1 MTYIISSI
9 TPSTQDD
16 VWILPAPVAKP
27 SAGLFY
33 VRWWA
38 RDSSHPAETKF
49 ESRAA
54 AIAKITELYR
64 DAPYVRIEMLE
75 ATEWGTRS
83 RSKRA

>member
-1 MTYIISSI
+1 MTYIIPSM
-9 TPSTQDD
+9 TQSTQDD
-16 VWILPAPVAKP
+16 VWIWHATEQRPD
-27 SAGLFY
+27 AGLFY

-38 RDSSHPAETKF
+38 KDSSHPAESKF

-54 AIAKITELYR
+54 ALAKITELYR

-83 RSKRA
+83 RSKRS